1 MLPTPSHTHK
11 NRRLSSSAYRYAF
24 QAQERDDEVK
34 GEGNSVNYTYRMH
47 DTRLGRFL
55 SIDPLYASYPW
66 NSPYAFS
73 ENRVID
79 QVELEG
85 LQMYNANAA
94 LYEISYGE
102 IRMKLANYSWA
113 VQDKFTNSAGKI
125 YYDYKGRQT
134 LGLSPTIGEINM
146 VFVKTNTPKP
156 TQSPM
161 SNPDND
167 YSGRTKFEKASM
179 NRDKNQPNQTYY
191 RMDEKFKQVNNQ
203 GGLPTANPAANL
215 KMSAGMAVV
224 SLVNEVHYHYS
235 IWAPHLDNQ
244 ALKMQL
250 QSLSTIEKFVNY
262 AIKNELISA
271 TMLADNKTMG
281 EIMNFALSG
290 TFPTSS
296 DWFKGSAEQ
305 ILENINRK
313 DYWVKLFDE
322 WYKNDTIRKVVECTS
337 GNWTDC
343 QNEGKGLNE
352 SGASTTN
359 PEN

>member
-1 MLPTPSHTHK
+1 MHPTPTHNNK
-11 NRRLSSSAYRYAF
+11 NRPLTHSAYRYAF
-24 QAQERDDEVK
+24 QAQEKDDEIK

-55 SIDPLYASYPW
+55 SIDPLHASYPW

-85 LQMYNANAA
+85 LQMYNANEA

-262 AIKNELISA
+262 AINENLITA
-271 TMLADNKTMG
+271 KMLASQKTMG

-290 TFPTSS
+290 TFPTTS
-296 DWFKGSAEQ
+296 DWFKGSSDEIIA
-305 ILENINRK
+305 NMNNK
-313 DYWVKLFDE
+313 KYWVELFDQ
-322 WYKNDTIRKVVECTS
+322 WYANETVKNVVQSTS
-337 GNWTDC
+337 GTWSECLTEKN
-343 QNEGKGLNE
+343 
-352 SGASTTN
+352 STEEQETKSSKTN
-359 PEN
+359 N